1 MAHNV
6 MDQIVAHG
14 KVIRG
19 YLGVTIQGVDSDMA
33 KAFGLPEGGGA
44 LIGDVSPDS
53 PAAKAG
59 LQRGDIV
66 LELNGQKVNGPDD
79 LSARVSELP
88 PGSVAHLKVFRNGQT
103 RDVDVTLGE
112 FPEAGEAAAGPQGA
126 EPSAA
131 LQGLQV
137 QNLTPDLANQLGLK
151 PTQTGVVVTAVE
163 PSSPAAV
170 AGIQAGDLIQEVNY
184 KPVHN
189 VNEYQQAISAS
200 KGGPVLL
207 LINRG
212 GTTHYVLIQPQ

>member
-1 MAHNV
+1 M
-6 MDQIVAHG
+6 
-14 KVIRG
+14 
-19 YLGVTIQGVDSDMA
+19 
-33 KAFGLPEGGGA
+33 
-44 LIGDVSPDS
+44 
-53 PAAKAG
+53 
-59 LQRGDIV
+59 
-66 LELNGQKVNGPDD
+66 
-79 LSARVSELP
+79 
-88 PGSVAHLKVFRNGQT
+88 
-103 RDVDVTLGE
+103 
-112 FPEAGEAAAGPQGA
+112 
-126 EPSAA
+126 
-131 LQGLQV
+131 

-170 AGIQAGDLIQEVNY
+170 AGIQAGDLIQEVNH